1 MLVLLWF
8 RSFLNR
14 RNPCVFGIVWMVAV
28 FNRLYMTID
37 EQSPTDIAPE
47 LQLLPSGDTAWTLE
61 FGNRIDPTLHARVL
75 GLAGALDAARKDGA
89 NKDLA
94 AIVDVV
100 PTFRS
105 LTVHYNPLACDGE
118 RLGEALA
125 LMAESS
131 GAATQDGR
139 HWLIPVCFDDDFAPD
154 LNDLCETKNMSRD
167 AVIALMTEAT
177 FQVYMIGF
185 MPGYPYMGGL
195 PAALEMPRLASPRKA
210 VPARSLA
217 VAGSMCAV
225 YPWESPGGWRL
236 LGRTPIPMFSAQEVD
251 APSLLASGDRVRW
264 QSIDRAAYAEME
276 NAVAGGA
283 FERKSLLVGKEG
295 K

>member
-1 MLVLLWF
+1 M
-8 RSFLNR
+8 
-14 RNPCVFGIVWMVAV
+14 A
-28 FNRLYMTID
+28 ID
-37 EQSPTDIAPE
+37 EQSLMDVAPA
-47 LQLLPSGDTAWTLE
+47 LQLLPVGDTAWTVE
-61 FGNRIDPTLHARVL
+61 FGVRIDPALHARVL
-75 GLAGALDAARKDGA
+75 GLAAALDAARKEGA

-131 GAATQDGR
+131 GAATQEGR

-154 LNDLCETKNMSRD
+154 LNDLCETKGMTRD

-185 MPGYPYMGGL
+185 MPGFPYMGGL
-195 PAALEMPRLASPRKA
+195 PKVLEVPRLATPRKA

-236 LGRTPIPMFSAQEVD
+236 LGRTPIPMFSAKEVD

-264 QSIDRAAYAEME
+264 QAIDRQTYQEME
-276 NAVAGGA
+276 SVVERGA
-283 FERKSLLVGKEG
+283 LDR
-295 K
+295 

>member
-1 MLVLLWF
+1 MKSALADVP
-8 RSFLNR
+8 R
-14 RNPCVFGIVWMVAV
+14 
-28 FNRLYMTID
+28 
-37 EQSPTDIAPE
+37 
-47 LQLLPSGDTAWTLE
+47 LLPLGDSAWSIE
-61 FGNRIDPTLHARVL
+61 FGTRIDPALHARVL
-75 GLAGALDAARKDGA
+75 GLAQALNTARQCDASEWSG
-89 NKDLA
+89 
-94 AIVDVV
+94 IVDIV

-105 LTVHYNPLACDGE
+105 LTVHYDPLRVEGE
-118 RLGEALA
+118 RLGESLLQLA
-125 LMAESS
+125 SAS
-131 GAATQDGR
+131 GKASHQGK
-139 HWLIPVCFDDDFAPD
+139 HWRIPVCFDADLAPD
-154 LNDLCETKNMSRD
+154 LDDLAQAKGLTRE
-167 AVIALMTEAT
+167 AVIRLLSEAR

-185 MPGYPYMGGL
+185 MPGFPYMGGL
-195 PAALEMPRLASPRKA
+195 PAALEMPRLSSPRKA

-236 LGRTPIPMFSAQEVD
+236 LGRTPIPMFSAKEVE

-264 QSIDRAAYAEME
+264 QSIDRATYVERE